1 VIVRKPHAEAIVN
14 IKTNWRASMDDYN
27 NVRVAQLYFYRADD
41 DGNILRDENG
51 NKISYYIENWDFIEA
66 VVEDNLTV
74 DDLRDD

>member
-1 VIVRKPHAEAIVN
+1 
-14 IKTNWRASMDDYN
+14 MDDYN
-27 NVRVAQLYFYRADD
+27 NVRVAQLYFHRADD

-51 NKISYYIENWDFIEA
+51 NKISYYIEDWDFIEA

>member
-1 VIVRKPHAEAIVN
+1 VIGRKPHAEAIVN

>member
-1 VIVRKPHAEAIVN
+1 MRGGLTFLTFFVTVRKPHVEAIAN

-51 NKISYYIENWDFIEA
+51 NKISRTTRPRFGA
-66 VVEDNLTV
+66 G
-74 DDLRDD
+74 

>member
-1 VIVRKPHAEAIVN
+1 
-14 IKTNWRASMDDYN
+14 MDDYN